1 MYIYTSIYHILLLSI
16 STPVYYKI
24 PHYGLFTMSSNNGQ
38 ESVYSS
44 IPIYVPPQQV
54 RGSSALFESPIAG
67 VKPRSTATMTPSSSQ
82 GSSPDLAPHDDS
94 SNPDQRLAAF
104 VRDNQPAKPDAD
116 WVANPAS
123 KKVAVSAGKVASKEA
138 TKAASK
144 KASKV
149 VPQVVVELPRDST
162 PCSPST
168 KRKRLQAEDVQSP
181 ARGPPAPLLTIM
193 QTHIPYGQRSEVRR

>member
-1 MYIYTSIYHILLLSI
+1 
-16 STPVYYKI
+16 
-24 PHYGLFTMSSNNGQ
+24 MSSNNGQ
-38 ESVYSS
+38 ESAYSS
-44 IPIYVPPQQV
+44 IPTYVPPQQV
-54 RGSSALFESPIAG
+54 RDSSALFESPIAG

-104 VRDNQPAKPDAD
+104 VRDNQPPKPDPD
-116 WVANPAS
+116 WVAKPAS

-138 TKAASK
+138 TKAASE

-149 VPQVVVELPRDST
+149 VPQVVVEMPRDPP

-168 KRKRLQAEDVQSP
+168 KRKRLQAEDVQSL
-181 ARGPPAPLLTIM
+181 AREPPAPLLAMM
-193 QTHIPYGQRSEVRR
+193 QTHIPYGQRSQGRR